1 MAIKVNIIRYETAVC
16 ATCETKPLV
25 KSVRCHSDMG
35 IRAFLASLIPKTLV
49 IWTSPSHITLAIWV
63 RVRLRVTR
71 DVHITDHFTCLGN
84 CRPTPPLNQCW
95 PRGWVGGQFP
105 RNGKWSHIT
114 RVLGMGLPKTRGC
127 PHHCDTGSQRRN
139 PCSGPPPMYQDLNRR
154 HNWPV
159 KKAVVD
165 LPIRLKENSKGTSSK
180 SLSPFGPR
188 PRFMK
193 GQLARI
199 QD

>member
-1 MAIKVNIIRYETAVC
+1 M
-16 ATCETKPLV
+16 
-25 KSVRCHSDMG
+25 
-35 IRAFLASLIPKTLV
+35 

-71 DVHITDHFTCLGN
+71 DAHITDHFTCLGN

-95 PRGWVGGQFP
+95 PRGRVGGQFP
-105 RNGKWSHIT
+105 RNGKGSHIT